1 MTFRK
6 HPEPGTPDT
15 AGPTLVESN
24 DRFCSVG
31 CSLGDLV
38 MILRRPVWH
47 DKDPR
52 YELRFRHGTVQ
63 MSHTTL
69 QAIVRQGTEALC
81 APERDAD
88 CSGSRADMGMA

>member
-1 MTFRK
+1 MTFRR

-24 DRFCSVG
+24 DRFCSIG
-31 CSLGDLV
+31 ASLGDLV

-47 DKDPR
+47 DANPR

-63 MSHTTL
+63 MSHVTL
-69 QAIVRQGTEALC
+69 VALVRMAQEALV
-81 APERDAD
+81 AP
-88 CSGSRADMGMA
+88 DMEQGA